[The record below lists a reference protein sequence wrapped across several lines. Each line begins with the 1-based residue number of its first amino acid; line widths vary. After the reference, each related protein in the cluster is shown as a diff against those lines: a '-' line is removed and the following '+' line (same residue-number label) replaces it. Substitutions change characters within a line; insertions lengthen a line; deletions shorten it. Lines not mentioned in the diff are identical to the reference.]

1 MAFKKEQIFF
11 APGFP
16 FAMYETNARQV
27 MIHCHDC
34 LEVNLIKKGCGH
46 YLIENHTYGIREND
60 IFIIN
65 NSEHHMAVHE
75 EELSMLVFVFSPEFV
90 WSSPEEF
97 GWLKPFFE
105 RGATFSNTVDQ
116 KYQGFEKMKELLL
129 TIAEEYEKQAP
140 GWELMIKS
148 LLMLFLARLNR
159 YYQGR
164 EELEEDR
171 GQMQGYSRIRHVIE
185 YIHENFARELTLS
198 QLSELAAM
206 GKSYFSSYFTNTMK
220 MTVFAYIEQVRVNH
234 AAMELITTSNSIL
247 EIALEAGF
255 HSSSYFN
262 RVFKKVMKMTPSAY
276 RKSKDSTILEK

>member
-90 WSSPEEF
+90 WNSPDVANQEYMRLLSDSHYSCPYYRNGDEY
-97 GWLKPFFE
+97 
-105 RGATFSNTVDQ
+105 TVVR
-116 KYQGFEKMKELLL
+116 
-129 TIAEEYEKQAP
+129 KQ
-140 GWELMIKS
+140 
-148 LLMLFLARLNR
+148 N
-159 YYQGR
+159 
-164 EELEEDR
+164 
-171 GQMQGYSRIRHVIE
+171 
-185 YIHENFARELTLS
+185 
-198 QLSELAAM
+198 
-206 GKSYFSSYFTNTMK
+206 
-220 MTVFAYIEQVRVNH
+220 
-234 AAMELITTSNSIL
+234 
-247 EIALEAGF
+247 
-255 HSSSYFN
+255 
-262 RVFKKVMKMTPSAY
+262 
-276 RKSKDSTILEK
+276 